1 MKLKNLAISALLA
14 SLFAFNGCS
23 HPQPVMN
30 PQRLPAELS
39 PAELQG
45 YKDGVN
51 AAEHDIRLHEPPDL
65 RKHLRFRN
73 PPVPTVVARE
83 YRQEFRAGYEQAIH
97 GGPLPPGY

>member
-1 MKLKNLAISALLA
+1 MILKNIAISALLA
-14 SLFAFNGCS
+14 LPLALGGCL

-30 PQRLPAELS
+30 AQQLPAALS

-51 AAEHDIRLHEPPDL
+51 AAKHDIRQGEPPDL

-73 PPVPTVVARE
+73 PPVPAVVARE
-83 YRQEFRAGYEQAIH
+83 YRQEFKAGYEQAIH
-97 GGPLPPGY
+97 GGPLPLGY